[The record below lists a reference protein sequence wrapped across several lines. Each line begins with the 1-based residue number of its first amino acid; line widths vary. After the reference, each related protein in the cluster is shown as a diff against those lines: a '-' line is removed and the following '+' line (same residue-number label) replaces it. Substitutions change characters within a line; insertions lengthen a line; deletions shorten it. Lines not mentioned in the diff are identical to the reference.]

1 MQHYPFKWES
11 GLSEEYKLGESVP
24 WRPMLQMHTTPNGTE
39 TNFPRLKESKY
50 LNVFHSGL
58 PILEPW

>member
-1 MQHYPFKWES
+1 
-11 GLSEEYKLGESVP
+11 
-24 WRPMLQMHTTPNGTE
+24 MHTTPNGTE

-58 PILEPW
+58 PVLELW